1 MSTKTAPAPKATKKP
16 AVNPQHKLLD
26 QAVKKLVKGNSIVP
40 IMEDILFL
48 NGKAVVTDLENYIL
62 VPFTVPGLDKI
73 AIPARMFMKT
83 LGMMPEMT
91 AKMEN
96 NCAAHFSQS
105 PRKTKL
111 SGDNYENFP
120 KFPFDE
126 DTAYP
131 VIGKLNSEDMAKL
144 KIAEYFISG
153 DDLRPAMTGVY
164 FNHQFKGKKSY
175 ICATD
180 AHRLYYEE
188 LSTPLEESFILPS
201 KAIDIL
207 LAFGGEWEIC
217 QSMTNDKHLLCF
229 TREDGLQVQTRAID
243 ARFPDIVAVIPKDK
257 PLVKL
262 FASPDTMI
270 SEIKNAMEYA
280 NRSTNQVLFSMNGK
294 MKFYSRDVDFGF
306 EYTSEFENKS
316 QFEFAFSKKFPK
328 QYKTKGGR
336 DIRVNK
342 EEGDIAL
349 VQFKDENGFYDD
361 SVQVNK
367 SELIEVDPYMNIAFN
382 GKFMLEILNMLPK
395 DTAVDISMW
404 SPTKCAIID
413 GRFLIMPLMLNS

>member
-1 MSTKTAPAPKATKKP
+1 MSTKTAPVPKAKKP
-16 AVNPQHKLLD
+16 AANPQHKLLD
-26 QAVKKLVKGNSIVP
+26 QAVKKLVKTNSVLP

-48 NGKAVVTDLENYIL
+48 NGKAVVTDLENYIM
-62 VPFTVPGLDKI
+62 VPFTVPGLDKM
-73 AIPARMFMKT
+73 AIPAKMFMKT
-83 LGMMPEMT
+83 LGMMPEMK
-91 AKMEN
+91 AEIEN

-120 KFPFDE
+120 KFPFD
-126 DTAYP
+126 DGIVYP

-217 QSMTNDKHLLCF
+217 QSTAKGQLLCF

-243 ARFPDIVAVIPKDK
+243 ARFPDIVAVIPEDK

-270 SEIKNAMEYA
+270 SEIKNAMEYS
-280 NRSTNQVLFSMNGK
+280 NRSTNQVMFSMNGK
-294 MKFYSRDVDFGF
+294 MKFYSSDVDFGF

-328 QYKTKGGR
+328 QYKAKDGR

-342 EEGDIAL
+342 EEGDIVL
-349 VQFKDENGFYDD
+349 VQFKDENGFYDR
-361 SVQVNK
+361 SVQINK
-367 SELIEVDPYMNIAFN
+367 SELVEVDPYMNIAFN

-413 GRFLIMPLMLNS
+413 GRFLIMPLMLNQ

>member
-1 MSTKTAPAPKATKKP
+1 MSTKTAHVPNAKKP
-16 AVNPQHKLLD
+16 AANPQHKLLD
-26 QAVKKLVKGNSIVP
+26 QAVKKLVKANSVLP

-48 NGKAVVTDLENYIL
+48 NGKAVVTDLENYIM

-96 NCAAHFSQS
+96 NCSAHFFQS
-105 PRKTKL
+105 PRKTRL

-120 KFPFDE
+120 KFPFD
-126 DTAYP
+126 DGTVYP

-153 DDLRPAMTGVY
+153 DDRRPAMTGVY

-217 QSMTNDKHLLCF
+217 QSTAKGQLLCF

-243 ARFPDIVAVIPKDK
+243 ARFPDILAVIPEDK

-270 SEIKNAMEYA
+270 SEIKNAMEYS

-294 MKFYSRDVDFGF
+294 MKFYSSDVDFGF

-328 QYKTKGGR
+328 QYKAKDGR

-342 EEGDIAL
+342 EEGDIVL
-349 VQFKDENGFYDD
+349 VQFKNENGFYDD
-361 SVQVNK
+361 SVQIYK
-367 SELIEVDPYMNIAFN
+367 SELVEVDPYMNIAFN
-382 GKFMLEILNMLPK
+382 GKFMLDILNMLPK

-413 GRFLIMPLMLNS
+413 GRFLIMPLMLNQ

>member
-1 MSTKTAPAPKATKKP
+1 MTQQTAPAPKAKKP
-16 AVNPQHKLLD
+16 AANPQHKMLD
-26 QAVKKLVKGNSIVP
+26 QAVKKLVKGNSVLP

-48 NGKAVVTDLENYIL
+48 NGKAVVSDLENYIL

-91 AKMEN
+91 AKIEN
-96 NCAAHFSQS
+96 SCKANFSQS
-105 PRKTKL
+105 PRKTGL

-126 DTAYP
+126 ETVYP

-153 DDLRPAMTGVY
+153 DDLRPAMTGVH
-164 FNHQFKGKKSY
+164 FNNKFKGKKSY

-201 KAIDIL
+201 KAVDIL

-217 QSMTNDKHLLCF
+217 HSMTKERHLLCF
-229 TREDGLQVQTRAID
+229 TREDGLQVQTLAID
-243 ARFPDIVAVIPKDK
+243 ARFPDVVAVIPEDK

-262 FASPDTMI
+262 IASPDTLI
-270 SEIKNAMEYA
+270 EEIKNAIEYS
-280 NRSTNQVLFSMNGK
+280 NRSTNQVLFCMNGK
-294 MKFYSRDVDFGF
+294 MKFYSSDVDFGF

-316 QFEFAFSKKFPK
+316 QFEFSFSKKFPK
-328 QYKTKGGR
+328 QYKSKDGR
-336 DIRVNK
+336 EIRVKK
-342 EEGDIAL
+342 ENAETID
-349 VQFKDENGFYDD
+349 VQFYNNESGFYEDT
-361 SVQVNK
+361 VQVNK
-367 SELIEVDPYMNIAFN
+367 SELVEVDPYMNIAFN
-382 GKFMLEILNMLPK
+382 GKFFLEVLNLLPK

-404 SPTKCAIID
+404 SPEKCAVID
-413 GRFLIMPLMLNS
+413 GRFLIMPLMLNQ